1 MPKQPWRLRRSRASF
16 ALLACMLANTFA
28 TAGEQPNAAQMMDDL
43 MYGRGSIGGPFT
55 LTDQSG
61 KRRSDTEF
69 RGKLMIVY
77 FGYTF
82 CPDVCPTDLMA
93 ITQALNA
100 LGPAAEDIQPVFIT
114 IDPERDTK
122 VLADFMSGFHHS
134 FIGFSGSPDEIR
146 NVSQAYKAFY
156 VKVPNEQTGDYSIDH
171 AGVIYLIGRNGE
183 YLGFMPPQ
191 TSSERLAEV
200 LRKNLAR

>member
-1 MPKQPWRLRRSRASF
+1 
-16 ALLACMLANTFA
+16 MLANSFA
-28 TAGEQPNAAQMMDDL
+28 AAGEQPTAAQMMDDL
-43 MYGRGSIGGPFT
+43 MYGRGPIGGPFT

-122 VLADFMSGFHHS
+122 VLADFLSGFHHS
-134 FIGFSGSPDEIR
+134 FIGLAGSPDEIR
-146 NVSQAYKAFY
+146 NVAQAYKAFY

-191 TSSERLAEV
+191 TGSERLAEV
-200 LRKNLAR
+200 LRNKLAR